1 MEISQWTG
9 RDACE
14 RVCPRTDLHEEKPI
28 YMLVMDGLGGDR
40 WSSEFAFPVRLP
52 PFHSE
57 TEVW

>member
-9 RDACE
+9 GDACE

-40 WSSEFAFPVRLP
+40 
-52 PFHSE
+52 
-57 TEVW
+57 